1 MYYKSFLIIAAVCV
15 TLPFLSESAFGHGL
29 GGDAAPPISFEGMEV
44 TIFTQLDPADMT
56 AGEVD
61 SANISIRF
69 FDMLT
74 DENLNQVTYR
84 VEVWRSGDL
93 LARNYFYDDDGT
105 LNVEVRPKADCY
117 EEKPWKCTEY
127 YGEVHGTAG
136 GLFARGEGR
145 PLIDGP
151 IFEKGGLYNVK
162 VSIEGAT
169 SPRSLVAQPLN
180 FDTFVSVAQ
189 DQSFFIKTAEAA
201 EVPVTVKTY
210 YDDVENFTYNQGNNA
225 ISFDMPFDWDPEYI
239 ELVQMVHEEI
249 RVPKSF
255 DPYNPETSFKG
266 YVDGV
271 EVDQRVLV
279 MDPYSSETENI
290 VHFLV
295 TGTELQRI
303 NELLGESHYSSKTM
317 SFELV
322 PEGTV
327 EKNSFDMPFDN
338 GYKAL
343 IAWDSAYGAG
353 DEIPF
358 EFSFFDNNGGIV
370 KDVIYAFGLVSP
382 QGEQFNLV
390 TGDTPEEFVGT
401 KSVEGIATHFITIPD
416 DGMYTLNL
424 VLTGEGFSNYD
435 EFFQSSQMFEVGVS
449 TTSSFN
455 PIPSAEQSVN
465 IPNWVKNN
473 AKWWSNGEID
483 DNTFASGIEFMIKEG
498 IISVPTT
505 SSGAQNDNATIPD
518 WVRNNAAWWAD
529 GQIDDNTFASG
540 IQFLVK
546 EGIISV

>member
-1 MYYKSFLIIAAVCV
+1 M

-343 IAWDSAYGAG
+343 IAWDSSYGAG

-455 PIPSAEQSVN
+455 PIPPAEKSVN

>member
-1 MYYKSFLIIAAVCV
+1 V

>member
-1 MYYKSFLIIAAVCV
+1 M

-117 EEKPWKCTEY
+117 EAKPWKCTEY

-266 YVDGV
+266 YVDGI

-327 EKNSFDMPFDN
+327 EKNSFDMTFDN

-370 KDVIYAFGLVSP
+370 KDVIYAFGLVNP

>member
-29 GGDAAPPISFEGMEV
+29 VGDAAPPISFEGMEF

-189 DQSFFIKTAEAA
+189 DQNFFIKTAEAA

-343 IAWDSAYGAG
+343 IAWDSSYGAG

>member
-1 MYYKSFLIIAAVCV
+1 M

-74 DENLNQVTYR
+74 DENLEQVTYR

-117 EEKPWKCTEY
+117 EAKPWKCTEY
-127 YGEVHGTAG
+127 YGEVLGTAG

-169 SPRSLVAQPLN
+169 SPRSLVAQPLY

-189 DQSFFIKTAEAA
+189 DQNFFIKTAEAA

-266 YVDGV
+266 YVDGI

-303 NELLGESHYSSKTM
+303 NELLGESHYSSKSM
-317 SFELV
+317 NFQLV

-327 EKNSFDMPFDN
+327 EKNSFDMTFDN

-370 KDVIYAFGLVSP
+370 KDVIYAFGLVNP

-390 TGDTPEEFVGT
+390 TGDNPEEFVGT

>member
-1 MYYKSFLIIAAVCV
+1 LYHQSLLFIAAIFV
-15 TLPFLSESAFGHGL
+15 TLPFLSEDAFGHGL
-29 GGDAAPPISFEGMEV
+29 GGDAAPPISFEGMQV
-44 TIFTQLDPADMT
+44 TIFTELDPSDMT

-69 FDMLT
+69 YDMLT
-74 DENLNQVTYR
+74 DLNLEQVTYR
-84 VEVWRSGDL
+84 VEVWRAGDL
-93 LARNYFYDDDGT
+93 LARNYFYDEDGT
-105 LNVEVRPKADCY
+105 LNVEVRPKTDCY
-117 EEKPWKCTEY
+117 EAKPWKCTEY
-127 YGEVHGTAG
+127 FGEVHGTAG

-189 DQSFFIKTAEAA
+189 DQGFFIKTAAA
-201 EVPVTVKTY
+201 EEIPVTVKTY
-210 YDDVENFTYNQGNNA
+210 YDDVENFSFNQSNNA
-225 ISFDMPFDWDPEYI
+225 ISFDMPFDWSPEYV
-239 ELVQMVHEEI
+239 ELVQVVHEEI

-255 DPYNPETSFKG
+255 EPYNPETSFKG

-271 EVDQRVLV
+271 EVDQRVLLI
-279 MDPYSSETENI
+279 DPYSSETENI

-303 NELLGESHYSSKTM
+303 NEVLGPSHESSKIM
-317 SFELV
+317 KFDLV
-322 PEGTV
+322 PQGNV
-327 EKNSFDMPFDN
+327 EKNSFDVSFEN
-338 GYKAL
+338 GYRA
-343 IAWDSAYGAG
+343 IISWDAKYGIG

-358 EFSFFDNNGGIV
+358 EFSFFDNNGGLV
-370 KDVIYAFGLVSP
+370 KDVIYAFGLVNP

-390 TGDTPEEFVGT
+390 TGDTPEEFVGV
-401 KSVEGIATHFITIPD
+401 KSVEGIATHKITIPD
-416 DGMYTLNL
+416 DGLYTLNL

-435 EFFQSSQMFEVGVS
+435 EFLQSSQKFEVGIS
-449 TTSSFN
+449 TSSSFF
-455 PIPSAEQSVN
+455 PTPSQTVSIPE
-465 IPNWVKNN
+465 WVKNN
-473 AKWWSNGEID
+473 AKWWSEGGID
-483 DNTFASGIEFMIKEG
+483 DNTFATGIEFMIKQG

-505 SSGAQNDNATIPD
+505 TSGAQNEDATIPD

-540 IQFLVK
+540 LQFLIK

>member
-1 MYYKSFLIIAAVCV
+1 M

-61 SANISIRF
+61 SATISIRF
-69 FDMLT
+69 FDMLS
-74 DENLNQVTYR
+74 DENLEHVTYR

-117 EEKPWKCTEY
+117 EAKPWKCTEY

-169 SPRSLVAQPLN
+169 SPRSLVAQPLY

-189 DQSFFIKTAEAA
+189 DQNFFIKTAEAA

-266 YVDGV
+266 YVDGI

-303 NELLGESHYSSKTM
+303 NELLGESHYSSKSM
-317 SFELV
+317 NFQLV

-327 EKNSFDMPFDN
+327 EKNSFDMTFDN

-370 KDVIYAFGLVSP
+370 KDVIYAFGLVNP

-390 TGDTPEEFVGT
+390 TGDNPEEFVGT